1 MPRAGRPAAVLATV
15 AGRIL
20 SALCCLLIFG
30 SSTAWSQ
37 SGSVRRDSKI
47 RSKVSHELADL
58 RCETQLT
65 RRQVTLFA
73 NGTVRVK
80 EGLHEEMDLRL
91 AELDPVTLRG
101 YTERLAELD
110 FSEVDASQILPTQ
123 GEWVEEC
130 ELDLDIPDLAKPLKE
145 SLGFTKFDSLPL
157 SLKRAVELLDD
168 LAAMTHSINIV
179 QLPVDYEPNTGD
191 VLRRKDGQEF
201 RIIGLTS
208 DGKAIE
214 FQGVVNPLTLYLDVK
229 QLREQFVGIVS
240 RHPGFE
246 Y

>member
-1 MPRAGRPAAVLATV
+1 M
-15 AGRIL
+15 
-20 SALCCLLIFG
+20 
-30 SSTAWSQ
+30 
-37 SGSVRRDSKI
+37 
-47 RSKVSHELADL
+47 SHELADL
-58 RCETQLT
+58 RCETELT

-110 FSEVDASQILPTQ
+110 FSEVEASQILPTQ
-123 GEWVEEC
+123 GAWVEEC
-130 ELDLDIPDLAKPLKE
+130 ELDLDIPDVAKPLKE

-157 SLKRAVELLDD
+157 SLKRAVDLLED
-168 LAAMTHSINIV
+168 LAAMTNSINIE
-179 QLPVDYEPNTGD
+179 QLPVDYEPRTGD

-229 QLREQFVGIVS
+229 HLRQQFIGIVS

-246 Y
+246 F